1 MSFLTSK
8 YIKDG
13 VKKWK
18 KTVIIDIYNLIN
30 EVYSGINYT
39 IDV

>member
-8 YIKDG
+8 YPKDG

-18 KTVIIDIYNLIN
+18 KAVIIDKYNLIN

-39 IDV
+39 IGV